1 MSGAVG
7 TVDAVDALWDGS
19 IGEWNEAT
27 SPRQESRRR
36 LPRSSRRE
44 QARTAPEGAPDPSG
58 PPAGVSRAEDPPATA
73 SGPAGAGVAQL
84 DVEVVRSAKRRK
96 SVSARVVDG
105 RIVVRMPQWM
115 TKAQEA
121 EYVTSLVAKLERQH
135 SAQRVDLPTRAAE
148 LCARYGLPRPAS
160 IRWVANQRHRW
171 GSCTPETGEIR
182 ISDRIAGFPGWV
194 LDAVIVH
201 ELAHLVHLHHTPE
214 FWALAN
220 RYPRIERAYGF
231 LIAKQMTGDEVDLG

>member
-1 MSGAVG
+1 
-7 TVDAVDALWDGS
+7 
-19 IGEWNEAT
+19 
-27 SPRQESRRR
+27 
-36 LPRSSRRE
+36 
-44 QARTAPEGAPDPSG
+44 
-58 PPAGVSRAEDPPATA
+58 
-73 SGPAGAGVAQL
+73 
-84 DVEVVRSAKRRK
+84 
-96 SVSARVVDG
+96 
-105 RIVVRMPQWM
+105 M

-135 SAQRVDLPTRAAE
+135 SAQRVDLATRAAE
-148 LCARYGLPRPAS
+148 LSARYGLPRPSS

-220 RYPRIERAYGF
+220 RYPKIERAYGF
-231 LIAKQMTGDEVDLG
+231 LIAKQMTDDDVDGAC